1 MRIMEYA
8 VVFEKS
14 RTGWGAYAPDLPGCG
29 ATGRTLP
36 MTRKRIREAI
46 ALHLQGMREDGARIP
61 RPTTQ
66 VERVTPKSVEV
77 VR

>member
-1 MRIMEYA
+1 MGMQYA
-8 VVFEKS
+8 VIFEKS

-36 MTRKRIREAI
+36 LTRRRIREAI
-46 ALHLQGMREDGARIP
+46 AIHLKGMREDGERIP

-66 VERVTPKSVEV
+66 VEQMEV
-77 VR
+77 GDAA